1 MKSYGIPDESW
12 DDARFRALIR
22 DAIHAAKERGV
33 PLAVHQDGRGDVV
46 MSRARIKH
54 SFMYACVVVTYVDKR
69 TMKYA
74 TELTGNMP
82 YERYTVEQMIP
93 RMRDALV
100 RGIFEYDAS
109 GPTQTVHKHLRW
121 AVRCAERLAR
131 MRKEPFIAG
140 VTDNGITVAP
150 LSERYRFVEQAAC
163 VFNGHNA
170 WSLSDSIASWFA
182 PLDSLHKEC
191 HPDVT
196 FVSDLRSVVVKNPVI
211 RLRGAMMMIRNRRNE
226 AERKARRTN
235 DEDASTEP

>member
-1 MKSYGIPDESW
+1 MKSYGRPDESW
-12 DDARFRALIR
+12 DEARFRALIR

-33 PLAVHQDGRGDVV
+33 PLAVHQDERGDVV
-46 MSRARIKH
+46 MSRARIKN
-54 SFMYACVVVTYVDKR
+54 SFMYACVAITYVDKR
-69 TMKYA
+69 TMGYA

-100 RGIFEYDAS
+100 RGIFEYGAS
-109 GPTQTVHKHLRW
+109 GPTRTVQKHLRW

-150 LSERYRFVEQAAC
+150 LSERYRFVEPAAC

-170 WSLSDSIASWFA
+170 WSLSDSITSWFA
-182 PLDSLHKEC
+182 PLDRLDKAR

-196 FVSDLRSVVVKNPVI
+196 FASDLRSVVVKNPVI
-211 RLRGAMMMIRNRRNE
+211 RLRGAMAIIRNLRDE
-226 AERKARRTN
+226 DARRAK
-235 DEDASTEP
+235 DEDASTKP

>member
-12 DDARFRALIR
+12 DDARFRALIKE
-22 DAIHAAKERGV
+22 AIHAAKERGV
-33 PLAVHQDGRGDVV
+33 PLAVHQDERGDVV

-54 SFMYACVVVTYVDKR
+54 SFMYACVVIVYVDKR

-109 GPTQTVHKHLRW
+109 GPTQTVQKHLRW

-150 LSERYRFVEQAAC
+150 LSERYQV
-163 VFNGHNA
+163 
-170 WSLSDSIASWFA
+170 
-182 PLDSLHKEC
+182 
-191 HPDVT
+191 
-196 FVSDLRSVVVKNPVI
+196 
-211 RLRGAMMMIRNRRNE
+211 
-226 AERKARRTN
+226 RRTGGVRVQR
-235 DEDASTEP
+235 T

>member
-1 MKSYGIPDESW
+1 MKSYGRPDESW
-12 DDARFRALIR
+12 DEARFRALIKE
-22 DAIHAAKERGV
+22 AIYAARERGV
-33 PLAVHQDGRGDVV
+33 PLAIHQDECGDVV

-54 SFMYACVVVTYVDKR
+54 SYMYACVVIAYVDKR

-93 RMRDALV
+93 RARDALV

-109 GPTQTVHKHLRW
+109 GPTQTVQKHLRQ

-140 VTDNGITVAP
+140 MTERGITVAP
-150 LSERYRFVEQAAC
+150 LSERCRFVEQAAC
-163 VFNGHNA
+163 VFTRHNA
-170 WSLSDSIASWFA
+170 WSLSDSITSWSA
-182 PLDSLHKEC
+182 PLDRLDKAR

-196 FVSDLRSVVVKNPVI
+196 FASDLRSTVVKNPVI
-211 RLRGAMMMIRNRRNE
+211 RLRGAMAIIRNRRNKE
-226 AERKARRTN
+226 ARRAKAGVGP
-235 DEDASTEP
+235 DAPT